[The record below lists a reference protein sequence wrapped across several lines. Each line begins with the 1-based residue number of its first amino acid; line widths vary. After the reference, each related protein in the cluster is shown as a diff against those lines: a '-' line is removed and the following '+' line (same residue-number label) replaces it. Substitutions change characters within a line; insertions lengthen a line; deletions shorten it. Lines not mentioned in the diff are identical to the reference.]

1 MSTIIIEKKV
11 TPLVCHR
18 CSWKWNYTGKN
29 PYVATCPFCRTN
41 ISIRK
46 YKRLLEQSKKEN
58 KLQQIHQKEVSH
70 NHYGG
75 KAVVNALEFK
85 EMIGMPVS
93 ETSNI

>member
-1 MSTIIIEKKV
+1 MSTIIIEKKA

-46 YKRLLEQSKKEN
+46 YKRLLRQAKKQDE
-58 KLQQIHQKEVSH
+58 LQQTHQKGVRHSISESVEAVS
-70 NHYGG
+70 NQTT
-75 KAVVNALEFK
+75 LE
-85 EMIGMPVS
+85 GD
-93 ETSNI
+93 SNS

>member
-1 MSTIIIEKKV
+1 MSTIIIEKKA

-46 YKRLLEQSKKEN
+46 YKRLLQQTKNQDEP
-58 KLQQIHQKEVSH
+58 QQIQQKGVGDSTSESVEAVS
-70 NHYGG
+70 NQI
-75 KAVVNALEFK
+75 ALE
-85 EMIGMPVS
+85 GD
-93 ETSNI
+93 SNP

>member
-1 MSTIIIEKKV
+1 MSTIIIEKKA

-46 YKRLLEQSKKEN
+46 YKRLLQQAKNQDE
-58 KLQQIHQKEVSH
+58 LQQTHQKGVSH
-70 NHYGG
+70 SIGESVE
-75 KAVVNALEFK
+75 AVSNQT
-85 EMIGMPVS
+85 
-93 ETSNI
+93 TSDGDSTHE

>member
-1 MSTIIIEKKV
+1 MSTIIIEKKA

-46 YKRLLEQSKKEN
+46 YKRLLQQTKKQDE
-58 KLQQIHQKEVSH
+58 LQQIQQKGVRDSTSESVEALSNQTTIEVDST
-70 NHYGG
+70 Y
-75 KAVVNALEFK
+75 E
-85 EMIGMPVS
+85 
-93 ETSNI
+93 

>member
-1 MSTIIIEKKV
+1 MSTIIIEKKA

-46 YKRLLEQSKKEN
+46 YKRLLQQTKKQDEP
-58 KLQQIHQKEVSH
+58 QQIQQKGVRDSISESVEV
-70 NHYGG
+70 
-75 KAVVNALEFK
+75 L
-85 EMIGMPVS
+85 
-93 ETSNI
+93 SNQTTVEVDSTHE